1 MMETSVDVSIVESP
15 AEMPGFF
22 FITEIRASLS
32 ALAFGRF
39 RFWFHFA

>member
-22 FITEIRASLS
+22 IVEIRASLS